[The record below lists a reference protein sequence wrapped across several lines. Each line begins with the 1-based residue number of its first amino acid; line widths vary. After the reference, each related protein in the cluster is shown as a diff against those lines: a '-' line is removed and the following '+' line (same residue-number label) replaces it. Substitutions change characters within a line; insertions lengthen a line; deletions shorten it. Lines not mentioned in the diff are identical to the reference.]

1 MNILITSAGRRVSL
15 IEYFRKELHDLFGL
29 ESKVLTTDL
38 KPSLSPACR
47 KSDEA
52 LAIGRFTDHD
62 YIDSLLEICGEHQI
76 KLIVPTIDTELDL
89 LANNYEV
96 FLSAGVEVVIS
107 SPDFVQLCSSKYTT
121 NQFFLERGMEIARSI
136 DRKNPTFP
144 LFIKP
149 VNGSSG
155 KDLYYIRDASFISEY
170 LKDERFIWMQYIDP
184 ADHQEY
190 TIDLY
195 YDREGILKCVVPR
208 IRLRVRAGETS
219 KGLTERNDV
228 VINTVK
234 DSLNFISG
242 ARGCITLQLFRNYDH
257 NTLIGIE
264 INPRFGGGF
273 PLSYLA
279 GANFPRWILKEY
291 LLDGEIP
298 YYDDWE
304 DKLLMLRY
312 DQEMIVHD
320 FQYQQ

>member
-208 IRLRVRAGETS
+208 IRLRVRAGE
-219 KGLTERNDV
+219 
-228 VINTVK
+228 
-234 DSLNFISG
+234 
-242 ARGCITLQLFRNYDH
+242 
-257 NTLIGIE
+257 
-264 INPRFGGGF
+264 
-273 PLSYLA
+273 
-279 GANFPRWILKEY
+279 
-291 LLDGEIP
+291 
-298 YYDDWE
+298 
-304 DKLLMLRY
+304 
-312 DQEMIVHD
+312 
-320 FQYQQ
+320 